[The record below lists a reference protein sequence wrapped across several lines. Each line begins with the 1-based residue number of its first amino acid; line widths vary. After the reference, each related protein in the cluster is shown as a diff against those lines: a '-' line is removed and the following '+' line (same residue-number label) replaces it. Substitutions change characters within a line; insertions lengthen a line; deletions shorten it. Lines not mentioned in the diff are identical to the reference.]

1 MTGSNMQEFFKHLAG
16 HLGGDEKHL
25 SDQAVKGFLRAL
37 EDARVQDVP
46 CSQVFSLLDEYVQKE
61 LNGEDAA
68 QLMPLLREHLDL
80 CQDCCDEY
88 ETLLAA
94 VEKSSKSGSNGQ
106 TVRA

>member
-1 MTGSNMQEFFKHLAG
+1 MSGNNMQDFFKHLAG
-16 HLGGDEKHL
+16 HVGGDDSQL
-25 SDQAVKGFLRAL
+25 SDAAIKGFLHAL

-46 CSQVFSLLDEYVQKE
+46 CSQVFSMLDEYVQKE

-68 QLMPLLREHLDL
+68 KLMPLLREHLDL

-94 VEKSSKSGSNGQ
+94 LEKTSKATGDQ
-106 TVRA
+106 TS